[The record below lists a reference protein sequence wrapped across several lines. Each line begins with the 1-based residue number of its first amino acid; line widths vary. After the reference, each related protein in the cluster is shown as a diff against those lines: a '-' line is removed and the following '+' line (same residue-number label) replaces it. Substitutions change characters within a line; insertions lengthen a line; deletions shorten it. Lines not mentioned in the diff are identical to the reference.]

1 MTRIALLV
9 AVLVAST
16 ALLVSTGAVPFSDGT
31 DEIEG
36 SDLVMQPADGPNGKY
51 AVIDGDGEIAL
62 LLTDENPDLEAAGV
76 ADDAVT
82 PLDRVFTITY
92 TGDLFARV
100 WISDDADD
108 VRFYREDDP
117 GDTLEGAGNAVTL
130 GPNET
135 VRVGLLVD
143 TRGDH
148 DVESV
153 SSFDVRG
160 QQATPTETSTDT
172 PITDDST
179 DTQAP
184 DDSTDT
190 TTTEPEPPTETT
202 TQTPTETPPP
212 DTSTP
217 TEVPSDTP
225 TTPTQSPTQ
234 TSTDTPPVTITTIAP
249 AVPAEP
255 PAERATTDVDGTQ
268 QPPAGGLPSEVGGFA
283 SPVLLPL
290 LLLLALLLAALAWY
304 RR

>member
-1 MTRIALLV
+1 MTRTALLV

-36 SDLVMQPADGPNGKY
+36 SDIVMQPADGPNGKY

-62 LLTDENPDLEAAGV
+62 LLADENPDLEAGGV

-100 WISDDADD
+100 WITDDAED
-108 VRFYREDDP
+108 VRFYRGDDP
-117 GDTLEGAGNAVTL
+117 DDPLEGAGNAVTL

-153 SSFDVRG
+153 SSFDVRAR
-160 QQATPTETSTDT
+160 QATPTETSTETPTTEPESPTETPVTDDPTDT
-172 PITDDST
+172 PT
-179 DTQAP
+179 A
-184 DDSTDT
+184 
-190 TTTEPEPPTETT
+190 EPEPPTETT
-202 TQTPTETPPP
+202 
-212 DTSTP
+212 
-217 TEVPSDTP
+217 
-225 TTPTQSPTQ
+225 Q
-234 TSTDTPPVTITTIAP
+234 TSTDTPPTDTSTPIDTTTDTPTTPTRSATETASTVTTTIELAP
-249 AVPAEP
+249 PAEP
-255 PAERATTDVDGTQ
+255 PTNGTTTDADDAQ
-268 QPPAGGLPSEVGGFA
+268 QPPAGGLPSEVGGFG
-283 SPVLLPL
+283 SPVLLPVL
-290 LLLLALLLAALAWY
+290 LVLALLLAALAWY